1 VKRHEEFV
9 KNMSLLKKNWGV
21 HDAVGLGIISLENA
35 VQPVK
40 SLHNPTG
47 KNISL
52 KIHYMMSV
60 ISSLFFPKSNS
71 EDCNYDFCK
80 RLFGL
85 FISNKSLKVLFV
97 AARLRPFLLY

>member
-9 KNMSLLKKNWGV
+9 KNMSLLKKNWGM

-52 KIHYMMSV
+52 KIHYMLSV
-60 ISSLFFPKSNS
+60 LFFFQNPIPKTV
-71 EDCNYDFCK
+71 
-80 RLFGL
+80 
-85 FISNKSLKVLFV
+85 IMTFV
-97 AARLRPFLLY
+97 NVCLACLYPIKA